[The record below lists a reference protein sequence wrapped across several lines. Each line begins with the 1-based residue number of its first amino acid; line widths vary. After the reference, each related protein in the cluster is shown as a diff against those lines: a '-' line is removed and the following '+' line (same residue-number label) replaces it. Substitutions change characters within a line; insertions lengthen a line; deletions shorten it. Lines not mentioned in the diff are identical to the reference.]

1 MTQPDIPEIAPRE
14 GMTTQEYAY
23 LRLRNAIMVGAL
35 KPGTALTFRGLAQQ
49 LDLSPTPI
57 REAVRQLSTE
67 NAIEVLGNRRLR
79 IPELGMGRFDELVA
93 LRITLETHAAE
104 RAFPYLS
111 EIAIQEM
118 TTIDDLMDEA
128 VRNHDLDGLTR
139 LNHRFHRLLY
149 CLNPHQ
155 AAMPQIESIWLQLGP
170 FQRQVIEKLNAI
182 YTVDHHK
189 EMLAAMRDRNLPA
202 LCTAIERDIHDGSIR
217 LGRQILSNAAG
228 ATHG

>member
-1 MTQPDIPEIAPRE
+1 MTQPAIPEIPLTDS
-14 GMTTQEYAY
+14 MTTQERAY

-79 IPELGMGRFDELVA
+79 VPELGMGRFDELVA
-93 LRITLETHAAE
+93 LRITLETHAAQ

-111 EIAIQEM
+111 DVAIQEL
-118 TTIDDLMDEA
+118 TAIDDLMDAA
-128 VRNHDLDGLTR
+128 VRDHDLDSLTQ

-170 FQRQVIEKLNAI
+170 FQRQVIENLNTI

-189 EMLAAMRDRNLPA
+189 AMLAAMRNRDLGA
-202 LCTAIERDIHDGSIR
+202 LCAAIEQDIHDGSIR
-217 LGRQILSNAAG
+217 LGRQILSDG
-228 ATHG
+228 ATSAPH